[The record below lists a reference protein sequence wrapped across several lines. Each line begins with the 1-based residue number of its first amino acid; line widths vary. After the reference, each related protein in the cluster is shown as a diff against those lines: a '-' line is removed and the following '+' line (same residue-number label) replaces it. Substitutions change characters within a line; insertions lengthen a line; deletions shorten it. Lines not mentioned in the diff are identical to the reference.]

1 MEGSVILAQTPA
13 PAHPSLLAE
22 LQSFVAGVF
31 ALDPMQAA
39 LRGGLSVLVIF
50 GAMLIIWGLHL
61 VFKSIGERVA
71 PEAAATNKEQRKRIG
86 RLTLFV
92 TRLVVFAVGV
102 VIILRVWGLDLT
114 GFTEGVIG
122 RIMITSARIALIVA
136 IAIAAIEIVD
146 ITITGL
152 FSRVAARASTV
163 RRASQLRTLAP
174 VLVGV
179 CNTALVVLATMTTLS
194 QIGVEIG
201 PLLAGAGIVGI
212 AVGFGAQTVVKDFF
226 TGIFLIL
233 EDAVSIGDNVKIGN
247 FGGVVEEM
255 SLRTIKLRDFD
266 GTLHIFP
273 YSEAQ
278 VIHNQTR
285 SFSYYV
291 IELVISRSSDIG
303 KALDLM
309 RHTGEDIR
317 HDPDFK
323 AYGIDAVEIAGVDKL
338 SDAGIA
344 LKARIKT
351 APGKQWRVGREY
363 LRRLKIALDDAHVE
377 TPVPSL
383 KLAMMEQSPPLDA
396 AKS

>member
-1 MEGSVILAQTPA
+1 MIQAQATPS
-13 PAHPSLLAE
+13 AHPSLLGE
-22 LQSFVAGVF
+22 VQSFVTGVF

-39 LRGGLSVLVIF
+39 IRGGLSVLVIF
-50 GAMLIIWGLHL
+50 GAMLIIWGLHI
-61 VFKSIGERVA
+61 VFKSIGERIA
-71 PEAAATNKEQRKRIG
+71 PVGAASNKERRKRIG
-86 RLTLFV
+86 RLTLLV
-92 TRLVVFAVGV
+92 TRLLVFAVSI
-102 VIILRVWGLDLT
+102 VIILRLWGLDLS
-114 GFTEGVIG
+114 GVTEGAFG
-122 RIMITSARIALIVA
+122 RVLITAARIALILA
-136 IAIAAIEIVD
+136 LSLAAIEIID
-146 ITITGL
+146 IAIISL
-152 FSRVAARASTV
+152 FTRVAERASTV

-179 CNTALVVLATMTTLS
+179 ANTALVVLAAMTTLS

-201 PLLAGAGIVGI
+201 PLLAGAGIVGV
-212 AVGFGAQTVVKDFF
+212 AVGFGAQTVVKDFL
-226 TGIFLIL
+226 TGVFLIL
-233 EDAVSIGDNVKIGN
+233 EDAVSIGDSVKIGN

-291 IELVISRSSDIG
+291 IELVIARSADIG

-309 RHTGEDIR
+309 RATGEDIR
-317 HDPDFK
+317 NDQNFK
-323 AYGIDAVEIAGVDKL
+323 TYGVDEVEIAGVDKL

-344 LKARIKT
+344 LKARIRT

-363 LRRLKIALDDAHVE
+363 LRRLKLALDEHGVE

-383 KLAMMEQSPPLDA
+383 KLAVMDQSPPLDA
-396 AKS
+396 TKS

>member
-1 MEGSVILAQTPA
+1 MQTPPA
-13 PAHPSLLAE
+13 PSAHPSLLAQ

-31 ALDPMQAA
+31 ALDPTQAA
-39 LRGGLSVLVIF
+39 IRGGLTILVLF
-50 GAMLIIWGLHL
+50 GAVLIIWGLHL
-61 VFKSIGERVA
+61 VFKTIGERIA
-71 PEAAATNKEQRKRIG
+71 PESAAADKERRKRIG
-86 RLTLFV
+86 RLTLFM
-92 TRLVVFAVGV
+92 TRLFVFAVGGF
-102 VIILRVWGLDLT
+102 IILRVWGLDLT
-114 GFTEGVIG
+114 GFTEGPIG
-122 RIMITSARIALIVA
+122 RVLITGARIALIVA
-136 IAIAAIEIVD
+136 LALAAVEIVD
-146 ITITGL
+146 IAIIGL
-152 FSRVAARASTV
+152 FTRVAQRASTV

-179 CNTALVVLATMTTLS
+179 ANTALVVLAAMMALS

-201 PLLAGAGIVGI
+201 PLLAGAGIVGV
-212 AVGFGAQTVVKDFF
+212 AVGFGAQTVVKDFL
-226 TGIFLIL
+226 TGVFLIL
-233 EDAVSIGDNVKIGN
+233 EDAVSIGDNVKIGG

-278 VIHNQTR
+278 VIHNQTK
-285 SFSYYV
+285 SYSYYV

-309 RHTGEDIR
+309 AATGQEIR
-317 HDPDFK
+317 RDPAFK
-323 AYGIDAVEIAGVDKL
+323 GLGVDDVEIAGVDKL

-363 LRRLKIALDDAHVE
+363 LQRLKLALDAAHIE
-377 TPVPSL
+377 TPTPSL
-383 KLAMMEQSPPLDA
+383 KFAMMEQSPPPLDA